1 MQMRSSDLNCVESK
15 QNLPTMHAILS
26 LIINSYKKDSYKKET
41 VYILRNNE
49 ADFPGEN

>member
-1 MQMRSSDLNCVESK
+1 MCGVK
-15 QNLPTMHAILS
+15 AKPTNNACDFELH
-26 LIINSYKKDSYKKET
+26 NSYKKDSYKKET